1 MIEPGGRARL
11 SAFQTL
17 SLPVKPHTEDRWL
30 VRKKLVAFAL
40 IVVFGAWAVSAA
52 ESLRGGDM
60 TWSEALGMFGVVV
73 GALGVVYVSGFASAY
88 RLPRD
93 QQQIVGVGFT
103 PEGMVDALFSTTSL
117 PRPVFPVTTAAFVT
131 ATDVLVRLG
140 GQTFNL
146 TRSDLY
152 DVKVGVAGKRIWL
165 LIAVG
170 QQEYPLRLRGPV
182 RGEIAGRS
190 PSVLDGEENG
200 P

>member
-1 MIEPGGRARL
+1 MIESGDRARL
-11 SAFQTL
+11 LVFQRVGL
-17 SLPVKPHTEDRWL
+17 SVKPHSEDRWS
-30 VRKKLVAFAL
+30 VPRKLFAFAL

-52 ESLRGGDM
+52 ASLRGGDT
-60 TWSEALGMFGVVV
+60 TWKEAMVMFGVLL
-73 GALGVVYVSGFASAY
+73 ALLGMVYVSGAVSAY

-93 QQQIVGVGFT
+93 QQEIVGVGLT
-103 PEGMVDALFSTTSL
+103 PEGLVDALFSTTSL
-117 PRPVFPVTTAAFVT
+117 PRPLMPVTTAAFVT

-182 RGEIAGRS
+182 RGEIASRS
-190 PSVLDGEENG
+190 PSALDGEENG